1 MTGNKS
7 LREKKNKRQ
16 QMIPDQGMNMEDI
29 QEWDQ
34 ESLEIDW
41 TREVKEMWRRIAPNF
56 LALVN

>member
-1 MTGNKS
+1 
-7 LREKKNKRQ
+7 
-16 QMIPDQGMNMEDI
+16 MIPDQGMNMEDI